1 MRSFSNISLNKLS
14 KSLSLP
20 FLSSFCTLAFA
31 SVCFRSSSSFT
42 SALTRFH
49 FNSCSFSDSVFASA
63 SIRFRSFSDLV
74 LNSASNLFRSWS
86 DLASASASASSR
98 FRSSSIL
105 TFALA
110 SIRLFSSSALLF
122 AFVYVRIR
130 SSSTV
135 SFALASTFSF
145 SSTSN
150 RLISSST
157 LNSVFDRI
165 RSNCSSLFLSFFA
178 TSFFPVRIVSS
189 NSIDVRVA
197 EYAAPI
203 DSFFLESSDV
213 VSISLAKYIG
223 LDSID
228 TLFKLSLTSD
238 KTSSISLSKSSISST
253 NLALSFIFVANI
265 VLDSGCTDAGIG
277 ITSIAGGGK
286 AAIEAAPS
294 AGSSLRFK
302 ISLFRTLG
310 RISNDAAKAVPTAIP
325 EVASPEIFS

>member
-86 DLASASASASSR
+86 DLASASASSR

-294 AGSSLRFK
+294 TGSSVRFK